1 MRVTLKDVALHA
13 GVSAKT
19 VSNVVNGT
27 GRFSP
32 EVRARVESAV
42 AALNY
47 VPNFSARGLR
57 NGRSGLICLALPNL
71 SSPYSAELIR
81 EFALAAAGRDLGVQ
95 IEETGFDNYERERHL
110 LSQARRHLIDGLIM
124 SPVLLTSAALQP
136 TPVTPPMVFLGE
148 VRQDTTDHVWVD
160 NVAASRDMVEH
171 LIGLGH
177 RRIAML
183 GRFVSESAR
192 LRREGYR
199 QALTAAGLAPSAD
212 LEIPNPTWTT
222 AAAATALD
230 EYLDRCPL
238 PDAIFCLTDSQ
249 ALGALN
255 TLWRRGIRVPDDV
268 SVAGYDDI
276 TDGRY
281 AVPPLTT
288 VGIDKARLAE
298 AAIDLLIERIAEP
311 GRRPRRVTIPY
322 RILPRESSKPAV
334 RRPG

>member
-1 MRVTLKDVALHA
+1 
-13 GVSAKT
+13 
-19 VSNVVNGT
+19 
-27 GRFSP
+27 
-32 EVRARVESAV
+32 
-42 AALNY
+42 
-47 VPNFSARGLR
+47 
-57 NGRSGLICLALPNL
+57 
-71 SSPYSAELIR
+71 
-81 EFALAAAGRDLGVQ
+81 VQ
-95 IEETGFDNYERERHL
+95 IEETGFDNYQRERHL

-124 SPVLLTSAALQP
+124 SPVLRTSVALQP
-136 TPVTPPMVFLGE
+136 TPITPPMVFLGE
-148 VRQDTTDHVWVD
+148 VRQNTTDHVWVD

-183 GRFVSESAR
+183 GRFESESAR
-192 LRREGYR
+192 LRRKGYR
-199 QALTAAGLAPSAD
+199 QALTAAGLAPSAG
-212 LEIPNPTWTT
+212 LEISNPTWTT
-222 AAAATALD
+222 AAAAALE
-230 EYLDRCPL
+230 EYLERRRL

-255 TLWRRGIRVPDDV
+255 TLWRRGIRVPEDV

-311 GRRPRRVTIPY
+311 RRRPRRVTIPY
-322 RILPRESSKPAV
+322 TILPRESSRPAP
-334 RRPG
+334 R

>member
-1 MRVTLKDVALHA
+1 MRVTLKDVALRA

-71 SSPYSAELIR
+71 STPYSAELIR
-81 EFALAAAGRDLGVQ
+81 EFALAAARRDLGVQ

-110 LSQARRHLIDGLIM
+110 LSQARRHLVDGLIM

-148 VRQDTTDHVWVD
+148 VRQDITDHVWID
-160 NVAASRDMVEH
+160 NVAASREMVEH

-192 LRREGYR
+192 LRRKGYR
-199 QALTAAGLAPSAD
+199 QALRAAGLTPSAD

-222 AAAATALD
+222 AAAAAALD
-230 EYLDRCPL
+230 EYLDRRPV

-298 AAIDLLIERIAEP
+298 AAIDLLLDRIADP
-311 GRRPRRVTIPY
+311 RRRPRRVTIPY
-322 RILPRESSKPAV
+322 RILPRASSKPA
-334 RRPG
+334 PH